1 MQATQ
6 IRIGAGVSGT
16 SDGQPRA
23 GLCVLVIED
32 DADTAQS
39 CAVLLGLLGHRVQV
53 ALDGPAALR
62 MAAEAAPDVALIDI
76 GLPGMDGC
84 EVARQLR
91 EQSGDRRPLL
101 VAVTGYAQDED
112 RLSTRMAGID
122 LHLVKP
128 VDPEALRKLLSRFEQ
143 ILGTPVLAG

>member
-1 MQATQ
+1 
-6 IRIGAGVSGT
+6 V
-16 SDGQPRA
+16 PRT
-23 GLCVLVIED
+23 GLHVLVIED

-39 CAVLLGLLGHRVQV
+39 CAVLLELLGHRVQV

-91 EQSGDRRPLL
+91 QLSGDRRPLL

-128 VDPEALRKLLSRFEQ
+128 VDPEALRKLLSRFEH